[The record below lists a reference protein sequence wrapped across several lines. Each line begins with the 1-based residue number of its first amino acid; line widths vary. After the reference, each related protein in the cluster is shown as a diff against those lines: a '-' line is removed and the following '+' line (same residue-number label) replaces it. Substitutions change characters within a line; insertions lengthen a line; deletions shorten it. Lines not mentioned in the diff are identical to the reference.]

1 MVFTLAVHY
10 VAPMHRL
17 HRLIIWI
24 GLSLVCAVVSPLTAA
39 DPDETV
45 PSPGLRTNPYQV
57 IIDRNA
63 FNLKDAEQEAA
74 DKAATNAPPP
84 QSNVKFTGYYKVAG
98 VTKACLA
105 LIDATTK
112 PPGNTRYYAL
122 SVGEL
127 QDGIKVLEI
136 DTTGLNPTV
145 KIEGPMGVAVLNPKD
160 HGFAAAGA
168 PPPAAGVGGAPGGPP
183 KLPGV
188 VAGGGLPNPP
198 AAAIQPGVNPAGGVP
213 TAGIAPGA
221 NTDAVI
227 QAYNASQNQRVIPS
241 RAIRTGVET
250 DSATS
255 GLIQYA
261 TMKEQESRFRTT
273 GRVPPPPVPP
283 PPPGVGGAP

>member
-1 MVFTLAVHY
+1 
-10 VAPMHRL
+10 MHRL
-17 HRLIIWI
+17 HRLIFWI
-24 GLSLVCAVVSPLTAA
+24 GLSLVCALDGRLAAA
-39 DPDETV
+39 DPDETL
-45 PSPGLRTNPYQV
+45 PSPGSRSNPYQV

-74 DKAATNAPPP
+74 EKAATNAPPP
-84 QSNVKFTGYYKVAG
+84 QSNVKFTGYYKVGG

-105 LIDATTK
+105 LVETTTK

-168 PPPAAGVGGAPGGPP
+168 PPPAAGIGGAPGAPP

-188 VAGGGLPNPP
+188 VPGGALPNPP
-198 AAAIQPGVNPAGGVP
+198 AAAVQPGVNTAMGAPA
-213 TAGIAPGA
+213 AGLAPNA
-221 NTDAVI
+221 VTDSQI

-241 RAIRTGVET
+241 RMIRTGAET
-250 DSATS
+250 DSATTS
-255 GLIQYA
+255 LLQYA
-261 TMKEQESRFRTT
+261 TMKEQEARFRTS

-283 PPPGVGGAP
+283 PPPGLVGTP